1 MSSPAV
7 SVLMT
12 CYNRQKFIEEAIS
25 SVLDSD
31 FPDFEL
37 IISDDGSTDESLAIA
52 GRYAETDKRVIVSR
66 NSQNLGDYP
75 NRNKAA
81 SIARGEF
88 IMFCDSDDKFF
99 PSTISYC
106 VEAMRRFPQAGI
118 GMYYAGKDRGDK
130 PVIVKS
136 VDACRQHF
144 FEAPFL
150 TIGPGGTILRKTFF
164 DSIHGY
170 PVKYGPAN
178 DMYFNLKAASQSDIL
193 LLPWLFLFYRIHDSQ
208 EQNNLDSYKVNNFR
222 YLRDAI
228 KELNLPLNPEET
240 KYVTN
245 KNRRRFI
252 SNFLRTIFF
261 QRRPAKAFEILRKSG
276 FQMRDLFYGI
286 FHT

>member
-31 FPDFEL
+31 FLDFEL

-118 GMYYAGKDRGDK
+118 
-130 PVIVKS
+130 
-136 VDACRQHF
+136 
-144 FEAPFL
+144 
-150 TIGPGGTILRKTFF
+150 
-164 DSIHGY
+164 
-170 PVKYGPAN
+170 
-178 DMYFNLKAASQSDIL
+178 
-193 LLPWLFLFYRIHDSQ
+193 
-208 EQNNLDSYKVNNFR
+208 
-222 YLRDAI
+222 
-228 KELNLPLNPEET
+228 
-240 KYVTN
+240 
-245 KNRRRFI
+245 
-252 SNFLRTIFF
+252 
-261 QRRPAKAFEILRKSG
+261 
-276 FQMRDLFYGI
+276 
-286 FHT
+286 